1 MNKKSNIK
9 ELKNRSEP
17 KPLFPNNKQ
26 SSSNNKPLF
35 PNDKPSSPERKP
47 LSPNNKTLSSEK
59 AQEYNLKENGTIA
72 RKSHEVQ
79 KNKDQFINKIFDLS
93 NDQSHSKKIIKK
105 QVDQS
110 AVKTKSEL
118 QEFIQ
123 KNSDVFQIK
132 GPDGKSLEIDKQ
144 PKTISSRKIWSLK

>member
-1 MNKKSNIK
+1 M
-9 ELKNRSEP
+9 
-17 KPLFPNNKQ
+17 
-26 SSSNNKPLF
+26 F